1 MTAQPVPPNARISTD
16 RTKWFFVLPAMVWI
30 LIFSAFPLVYSLI
43 TSVYSYTTAGKRN
56 QFVGLDNFKR
66 VFTDG
71 NLQQGMVTTLT
82 FVACTVVVE
91 MVLGVLLALL
101 FNREIRGKNV
111 MRAIMTLPLFA
122 TPVAVGYLAITLY
135 YEENGPINAFIK
147 LLGGPHIPWLSNP
160 FWAKVA
166 IILVDVWQWTP
177 FVFLVVLAAL
187 QGLPQDVYEAARV
200 DGASSWQLLRRITL
214 PLLRPTL
221 WLVLLL
227 RLLESFKVLDIPYS
241 LTLGGPGQA
250 TKVFA
255 MFTYETS
262 RRFKNHGYASAQSF
276 LLLIVVSLLISLLWG
291 RIRELYEDGD
301 KS

>member
-1 MTAQPVPPNARISTD
+1 M
-16 RTKWFFVLPAMVWI
+16 PAMLWI
-30 LIFSAFPLVYSLI
+30 LVFSAFPLVYAI
-43 TSVYSYTTAGKRN
+43 MTSFYSYTTAGKRN

-66 VFTDG
+66 VFSDA

-82 FVACTVVVE
+82 FVASTVIVE

-111 MRAIMTLPLFA
+111 LRGIMTLPLFA

-135 YEENGPINAFIK
+135 YEENGPINALIK

-187 QGLPQDVYEAARV
+187 QSLPQDVYEAARV
-200 DGASSWQLLRRITL
+200 DGASNWQLLRRITL
-214 PLLRPTL
+214 PLLQPTL

-276 LLLIVVSLLISLLWG
+276 LLLIVISLLISLLWG
-291 RIRELYEDGD
+291 KIRELYEDGS